1 MTTHEAC
8 SIVLRRFT
16 FESEVSCQCIVTDE
30 AHAVACCVS
39 NRGISEQQKKAID
52 AIKDKRAERT
62 CYAKAIFLSYAA
74 SSDRSVNQVFD

>member
-52 AIKDKRAERT
+52 TIMDKRTERT
-62 CYAKAIFLSYAA
+62 CYAKAEQTPEVLSPM
-74 SSDRSVNQVFD
+74 